1 MVDKIV
7 LEANRI
13 VFVHEPMTKNEAATP
28 LGIITSVSAHS
39 LKAAKKARILC
50 FPRTESFDTRIYL
63 SHFIHIDKPRHIEI
77 QCTSG
82 WNEITR
88 AEVRLKSASAGLRL
102 RTANASVPAGEVG
115 ITDKTKPGVVAIG
128 ALAANSSATLKI
140 PYDMETILQD
150 LNIRIEIDYYT
161 ANGQSHYVSSSTIP
175 VDLPLDVNVH
185 DHFKKDTLLSKF
197 NIKTANQI
205 PLQLQDVELESSDE
219 FDVHAPRRSKEPK
232 YVFAKQPVAV
242 TYRIT
247 KKATEA
253 TERQK
258 SKNST
263 AGSLALSVE
272 YRCLNEDVHERLCKM
287 FASDV
292 AGGSAHRLG
301 RLLVNTFADRL
312 EHKILPHQFERVALL
327 EKVDMGDFE
336 EMGWSDCLDSLPE
349 VVRDDTKAWL
359 RNWHTVSNAAWAFA
373 EHKLTIHQ
381 SNKTI
386 HLASD
391 SNQSS
396 IAPPSTYPPRRMII
410 TVSIPQTHILHT
422 ALLKPMSSST
432 PTIAIAGQPLQTT
445 LRVSHTRRWA
455 TPPTSPSEPIEF
467 IYTLEGNPDTWL
479 IAGQRRGHF
488 SAHEDEV
495 HEWPILLIPL
505 KPGVTLLPNVDIRMR
520 ADKAKEDTEVNCEID
535 YLSYGETVMVVPDV
549 KRSTVGI
556 GDMTKGRET
565 SVVWLESAGVGV

>member
-1 MVDKIV
+1 M
-7 LEANRI
+7 
-13 VFVHEPMTKNEAATP
+13 
-28 LGIITSVSAHS
+28 
-39 LKAAKKARILC
+39 
-50 FPRTESFDTRIYL
+50 
-63 SHFIHIDKPRHIEI
+63 
-77 QCTSG
+77 
-82 WNEITR
+82 
-88 AEVRLKSASAGLRL
+88 
-102 RTANASVPAGEVG
+102 
-115 ITDKTKPGVVAIG
+115 
-128 ALAANSSATLKI
+128 
-140 PYDMETILQD
+140 
-150 LNIRIEIDYYT
+150 
-161 ANGQSHYVSSSTIP
+161 
-175 VDLPLDVNVH
+175 
-185 DHFKKDTLLSKF
+185 
-197 NIKTANQI
+197 
-205 PLQLQDVELESSDE
+205 
-219 FDVHAPRRSKEPK
+219 
-232 YVFAKQPVAV
+232 
-242 TYRIT
+242 
-247 KKATEA
+247 
-253 TERQK
+253 
-258 SKNST
+258 
-263 AGSLALSVE
+263 GSLA
-272 YRCLNEDVHERLCKM
+272 ER
-287 FASDV
+287 
-292 AGGSAHRLG
+292 
-301 RLLVNTFADRL
+301 
-312 EHKILPHQFERVALL
+312 
-327 EKVDMGDFE
+327 
-336 EMGWSDCLDSLPE
+336 
-349 VVRDDTKAWL
+349 
-359 RNWHTVSNAAWAFA
+359 
-373 EHKLTIHQ
+373 KLTTHQ
-381 SNKTI
+381 LNKTI

>member
-50 FPRTESFDTRIYL
+50 FPRTESFDARIYL

-82 WNEITR
+82 WNDITR
-88 AEVRLKSASAGLRL
+88 AEIRLKSASAGLRL

-197 NIKTANQI
+197 NIRTANQI
-205 PLQLQDVELESSDE
+205 PLQLLDVELESSDE

-292 AGGSAHRLG
+292 AEGSAHRLG

-359 RNWHTVSNAAWAFA
+359 REWHTVSNAAWA
-373 EHKLTIHQ
+373 LSQ
-381 SNKTI
+381 
-386 HLASD
+386 
-391 SNQSS
+391 
-396 IAPPSTYPPRRMII
+396 
-410 TVSIPQTHILHT
+410 
-422 ALLKPMSSST
+422 
-432 PTIAIAGQPLQTT
+432 
-445 LRVSHTRRWA
+445 
-455 TPPTSPSEPIEF
+455 
-467 IYTLEGNPDTWL
+467 
-479 IAGQRRGHF
+479 
-488 SAHEDEV
+488 
-495 HEWPILLIPL
+495 
-505 KPGVTLLPNVDIRMR
+505 NV
-520 ADKAKEDTEVNCEID
+520 N
-535 YLSYGETVMVVPDV
+535 
-549 KRSTVGI
+549 
-556 GDMTKGRET
+556 
-565 SVVWLESAGVGV
+565 

>member
-50 FPRTESFDTRIYL
+50 FPRTESFDARIYL

>member
-50 FPRTESFDTRIYL
+50 FPRTESFDARIYL

-82 WNEITR
+82 WNDITR
-88 AEVRLKSASAGLRL
+88 AEIRLKSASAGLRL

-205 PLQLQDVELESSDE
+205 PLQLLDVELESSDE

-381 SNKTI
+381 LNKTI

-410 TVSIPQTHILHT
+410 TVSIPPTHILHT
-422 ALLKPMSSST
+422 ALLKPLSSST